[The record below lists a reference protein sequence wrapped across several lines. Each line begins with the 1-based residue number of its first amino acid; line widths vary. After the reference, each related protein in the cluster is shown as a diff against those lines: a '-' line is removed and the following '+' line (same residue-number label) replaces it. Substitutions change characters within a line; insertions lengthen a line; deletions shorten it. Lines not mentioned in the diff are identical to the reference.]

1 MNVGNEQDYFP
12 LNHAVVITAII
23 TTAYFTVLE
32 LIQISIQRLEYFTF
46 FNMIDVS
53 SFVLNIHLLIVQVT
67 DSEQV
72 ESKLTRKLFAVF
84 LMWFNLIYWL
94 RVFEKTTLYIRLI
107 KDTIIDMGWFLLLY
121 ILIVVMFASMIL
133 MINASKMKNSLTT
146 MYEDEISEYSIINA
160 LIHQYLASLGDFS
173 LDDYSK
179 SADPDGG
186 IDWTVFLCGTFFVNI
201 VLVNM
206 LIALMGD
213 TYDNVF
219 ENKRK
224 AVLLL
229 KIQALSEFS
238 FLFKKLEE
246 AKYLF
251 VITLKKSDE
260 LFGTDI
266 AWEGKIK
273 AIQRSIQRSIIEK
286 LEEFGLKSK

>member
-1 MNVGNEQDYFP
+1 M
-12 LNHAVVITAII
+12 
-23 TTAYFTVLE
+23 
-32 LIQISIQRLEYFTF
+32 
-46 FNMIDVS
+46 
-53 SFVLNIHLLIVQVT
+53 
-67 DSEQV
+67 
-72 ESKLTRKLFAVF
+72 
-84 LMWFNLIYWL
+84 
-94 RVFEKTTLYIRLI
+94 
-107 KDTIIDMGWFLLLY
+107 
-121 ILIVVMFASMIL
+121 
-133 MINASKMKNSLTT
+133 
-146 MYEDEISEYSIINA
+146 
-160 LIHQYLASLGDFS
+160 IHQYLASLGDFS

-179 SADPDGG
+179 STDLDRDGDGG
-186 IDWTVFLCGTFFVNI
+186 IDWTVFICGTFFVNVVI
-201 VLVNM
+201 FNM

-251 VITLKKSDE
+251 VITLKKGDE

-273 AIQRSIQRSIIEK
+273 AIQRSIQRSIREK
-286 LEEFGLKSK
+286 LEEFGLMSRQENRKEIAKVIE